1 MPTLPHR
8 VLLVE
13 DDDALRNLVSLVL
26 EEEGYT
32 VVSASSGTDAI
43 TLLTDNACAL
53 DVILLDYDLVDMTA
67 REVRAAQLR

>member
-1 MPTLPHR
+1 MPRLPRR

-13 DDDALRNLVSLVL
+13 DDDALRNLVTLVL

-32 VVSASSGTDAI
+32 VDSASSGTDAI
-43 TLLTDNACAL
+43 TLLTDTACAP
-53 DVILLDYDLVDMTA
+53 DAILLDYDLVDMTA